1 MKKGNYTDASWSV
14 FEIALN
20 NAKEVL
26 SKVSSQEDI
35 DEALATLNK
44 AYEALTENKKKN
56 QQIHLIKKMNQQI
69 KKTKQLKQKQ
79 RKIHKNQK

>member
-1 MKKGNYTDASWSV
+1 MHHGSV

-20 NAKEVL
+20 DAKEVL

-44 AYEALTENKKKN
+44 AYEALTENKK
-56 QQIHLIKKMNQQI
+56 
-69 KKTKQLKQKQ
+69 
-79 RKIHKNQK
+79 